1 VKTIPFIF
9 QKKSSGGLSRGFN
22 VACETWSESS
32 ALYGPIGIVVYG
44 MCLGVGVACIS
55 EQRKRFSMLES
66 ELRHCLLVVWKLAI
80 IRLASLDIEN

>member
-1 VKTIPFIF
+1 VTIPFLI
-9 QKKSSGGLSRGFN
+9 KKSSGGLSRGFC

-32 ALYGPIGIVVYG
+32 VLYGPIGIVVYG
-44 MCLGVGVACIS
+44 MCLGVCACIS